1 MPPVFGKES
10 AHANVYSMPSTSSE
24 VLFICAWLKRI
35 RSLFWFLFTLSY
47 SVPSFNEWFSRFNNK
62 KGDTARDLSFL
73 RYISKNRLTLTF
85 VLLGLLIFLFV
96 VIPLGKMIFASAS
109 EPGTLWKT
117 ILDPEV
123 RSAIGLTL
131 LAALIATLVGFFL
144 GVPLAYLLART
155 NFKGKKLVEG
165 LIDVP
170 IVVPHTAAGIALLF
184 VFGRNFLVGKAFN
197 FLGIQFVDS
206 MAGIVIAML
215 FVSIPFLIDSAKEG
229 FKKVDVRMEKVA
241 RTLGASHWQAF
252 FRISFPLAWR
262 SIFAGNIMMWARGI
276 SEFGAVIILAYHPMI
291 APVLVYERFETYGL
305 DYARPI
311 AVLLIL
317 VAIIV
322 FVVLRTIAYRGD
334 KS

>member
-1 MPPVFGKES
+1 LS
-10 AHANVYSMPSTSSE
+10 
-24 VLFICAWLKRI
+24 LLK
-35 RSLFWFLFTLSY
+35 F
-47 SVPSFNEWFSRFNNK
+47 V
-62 KGDTARDLSFL
+62 
-73 RYISKNRLTLTF
+73 SKNRLTVSF
-85 VLLGLLIFLFV
+85 ALLGLLIFLFV

-109 EPGTLWKT
+109 EARILWET
-117 ILDPEV
+117 VLDPEV
-123 RSAIGLTL
+123 TGAIGLTL
-131 LAALIATLVGFFL
+131 FAALIATLFGFFL

-155 NFKGKKLVEG
+155 DFKGKKLVEG

-184 VFGRNFLVGKAFN
+184 VFGRNFAVGKAFD

-206 MAGIVIAML
+206 IAGIVIAML

-229 FKKVDVRMEKVA
+229 FKKVDVRLEKVA
-241 RTLGASHWQAF
+241 RTLGASPWQAF

-262 SIFAGNIMMWARGI
+262 SILAGNIMMWARGI

-317 VAIIV
+317 VSVLV
-322 FVVLRTIAYRGD
+322 FIVLRTIAYRGD

>member
-1 MPPVFGKES
+1 
-10 AHANVYSMPSTSSE
+10 
-24 VLFICAWLKRI
+24 
-35 RSLFWFLFTLSY
+35 
-47 SVPSFNEWFSRFNNK
+47 
-62 KGDTARDLSFL
+62 LSFL
-73 RYISKNRLTLTF
+73 KYISKNRLTVTF
-85 VLLGLLIFLFV
+85 ILLGLLIFLFV

-109 EPGTLWKT
+109 EAGTLWET

-123 RSAIGLTL
+123 TGAIGLTL

-144 GVPLAYLLART
+144 GVPLAYLLARHD
-155 NFKGKKLVEG
+155 FKGKKLVEG

-184 VFGRNFLVGKAFN
+184 VFGRNTALGQAFS
-197 FLGIQFVDS
+197 FFGIRFVDS
-206 MAGIVIAML
+206 MAGIVIAMM

-229 FKKVDVRMEKVA
+229 FKKVDVRLEKVA
-241 RTLGASHWQAF
+241 RTLGASPWQAF
-252 FRISFPLAWR
+252 FRVSFPLAWR
-262 SIFAGNIMMWARGI
+262 SIFAGNVMMWARGI

-317 VAIIV
+317 VSILVFII
-322 FVVLRTIAYRGD
+322 LRTVAYRGD